1 MTRSIEDK
9 SWAVYIVECADG
21 TLYTGISNNVT
32 ERIAKH
38 NAGKGARYTR
48 SRRPVVLGAFW
59 SYLSKSDA
67 AKAEYALKAMKRD
80 QKLKLIEDHRAGK
93 KSDCIPAGVK

>member
-1 MTRSIEDK
+1 MHDK

-48 SRRPVVLGAFW
+48 SRRPVVLKAFW
-59 SYLSKSDA
+59 TCPAKPEA
-67 AKAEYALKAMKRD
+67 AKAEYKLKSMSRD
-80 QKLKLIEDHRAGK
+80 QKLKLIDDHLAGK
-93 KSDCIPAGVK
+93 ENLLFLSA